1 MTYNYDLLHTVYLF
15 RIDVFHSVMDSY
27 VNAHHSLHATEFI
40 YISIRVADQIEYR
53 VPWKSPSNLD

>member
-1 MTYNYDLLHTVYLF
+1 LLHTVYLF